1 MSVDQQPPA
10 EPRASL
16 REWLLDLFS
25 GEPEN
30 RAELKEMLHT
40 AAQRN
45 LMDNEALNIS
55 LGALQIADM
64 QARDIMVP
72 RSQLVCLEADRPF
85 DELLQVIIDSGHSRF
100 PVIADDPDDVK
111 GILHA
116 KDVLPMLRDSGGK
129 SGQGDFDLKDCIR
142 TAHVIPESKRLN
154 VLLRE
159 FREARN
165 HMAVVVD
172 EYGHVSGVATIED
185 VLEQIVGEIEDEHDV
200 DEDSLISRLD
210 DGACNVKA
218 TTPIEDFNAY
228 FGVDLAENGFDTIG
242 GVVLNAFGR
251 MPDRGEAVSIGGL
264 NFEVLSTDSRRL
276 RLLRVSGGKLSPVRN
291 A

>member
-1 MSVDQQPPA
+1 MSVVQQPQA
-10 EPRASL
+10 ESRSSL

-30 RAELKEMLHT
+30 RTELREMLHT

-45 LMDNEALNIS
+45 LMDDEALNIS

-72 RSQLVCLEADRPF
+72 RSQLVCLEAGKPF
-85 DELLQVIIDSGHSRF
+85 DELLQVIVESRHSRF
-100 PVIADDPDDVK
+100 PVIADDPDDIR

-116 KDVLPMLRDSGGK
+116 KDLLPMLRNASPHP
-129 SGQGDFDLKDCIR
+129 SRADFDLKDCIR
-142 TAHVIPESKRLN
+142 PAHVIPESKRLN

-159 FREARN
+159 FRETRN

-218 TTPIEDFNAY
+218 TTPIEEFNAY
-228 FGVDLAENGFDTIG
+228 FGVDLAENGFDTVG
-242 GVVLNAFGR
+242 GIVLNAFGR
-251 MPDRGEAVSIGGL
+251 MPDRGEAVAIGGL

-276 RLLRVSGGKLSPVRN
+276 RLLRVSPRVLT
-291 A
+291 

>member
-1 MSVDQQPPA
+1 MSAAQQPAA
-10 EPRASL
+10 EPRTSL
-16 REWLLDLFS
+16 REWLVDLFS
-25 GEPEN
+25 GQPED

-45 LMDNEALNIS
+45 LMDDEALNIS

-72 RSQLVCLEADRPF
+72 RSQLVCLQAGKPF
-85 DELLQVIIDSGHSRF
+85 DELLQVIIESRHSRF
-100 PVIADDPDDVK
+100 PVFADDLDDIK

-116 KDVLPMLRDSGGK
+116 KDLLPMLHNAK
-129 SGQGDFDLKDCIR
+129 GQPGRADFDLKDCIR
-142 TAHVIPESKRLN
+142 PAHVIPESKRLN

-185 VLEQIVGEIEDEHDV
+185 VLEQIVGEIEDEHDI

-228 FGVDLAENGFDTIG
+228 FGVNLAENGFDTIG

-251 MPDRGEAVSIGGL
+251 MPSRGETIAIGAL
-264 NFEVLSTDSRRL
+264 NFEVLAAESRRL
-276 RLLRVSGGKLSPVRN
+276 RLLRVSGDALT
-291 A
+291 

>member
-1 MSVDQQPPA
+1 MSVVQQPPD
-10 EPRASL
+10 EPRTSL

-25 GEPEN
+25 GQPED
-30 RAELKEMLHT
+30 RAALKEMLRT
-40 AAQRN
+40 AAQRD
-45 LMDNEALNIS
+45 LMDDEALNIS

-72 RSQLVCLEADRPF
+72 RSQLVCLEAAKPLE
-85 DELLQVIIDSGHSRF
+85 ELLPVIVESGHSRF
-100 PVIADDPDDVK
+100 PVVGDDLDDVK

-116 KDVLPMLRDSGGK
+116 KDLLSMLHQANQHPGK
-129 SGQGDFDLKDCIR
+129 ADFDLKDCSRPPHI
-142 TAHVIPESKRLN
+142 IPESKRLN

-159 FREARN
+159 FRQTRN

-200 DEDSLISRLD
+200 GEDSLINPLD

-218 TTPIEDFNAY
+218 ITPIEDFNAH
-228 FGVDLAENGFDTIG
+228 FNVDFSEGDFDTIG
-242 GVVLNAFGR
+242 GIVLNAFGR
-251 MPDRGEAVSIGGL
+251 MPNRGETITINGL
-264 NFEVLSTDSRRL
+264 DFEVLAAESRRL
-276 RLLRVSGGKLSPVRN
+276 RLLRVAEGK
-291 A
+291 

>member
-1 MSVDQQPPA
+1 MSAAQQPDA
-10 EPRASL
+10 GPRTSL
-16 REWLLDLFS
+16 REWLVDLFS
-25 GEPEN
+25 GQPED

-45 LMDNEALNIS
+45 LMDDEALNIS

-72 RSQLVCLEADRPF
+72 RSQLVCLQAGKPF
-85 DELLQVIIDSGHSRF
+85 DELLQVIIESRHSRF
-100 PVIADDPDDVK
+100 PVFADDLDDIK

-116 KDVLPMLRDSGGK
+116 KDLLPMLYNAKGPPGRA
-129 SGQGDFDLKDCIR
+129 DFDLKDCIR
-142 TAHVIPESKRLN
+142 PAHVIPESKRLN

-185 VLEQIVGEIEDEHDV
+185 VLEQIVGEIEDEHDI

-228 FGVDLAENGFDTIG
+228 FGVNLAENGFDTIG

-251 MPDRGEAVSIGGL
+251 MPSRGETIAIGAL
-264 NFEVLSTDSRRL
+264 NFEVLAAESRRL
-276 RLLRVSGGKLSPVRN
+276 RLLRVSGDALT
-291 A
+291 

>member
-1 MSVDQQPPA
+1 MSVAQQPPA

-72 RSQLVCLEADRPF
+72 RSQLVCLEAGKPF

-100 PVIADDPDDVK
+100 PVIAADDPDDVK

-116 KDVLPMLRDSGGK
+116 KDVLPRLRDSGGK
-129 SGQGDFDLKDCIR
+129 SAQGDFNLKDCIR

-251 MPDRGEAVSIGGL
+251 MPDRGETVSIGGL
-264 NFEVLSTDSRRL
+264 KFEVLAAESRRL
-276 RLLRVSGGKLSPVRN
+276 RLLRVSGEGLFDK
-291 A
+291 

>member
-1 MSVDQQPPA
+1 MSAAQQPDA
-10 EPRASL
+10 EPRTGL
-16 REWLLDLFS
+16 REWLVDLFS
-25 GEPEN
+25 GQPED
-30 RAELKEMLHT
+30 RAELREMLHT

-45 LMDNEALNIS
+45 LMDDEALNIS

-72 RSQLVCLEADRPF
+72 RSQLVCLEAGKPF
-85 DELLQVIIDSGHSRF
+85 DELLQVIIESRHSRF
-100 PVIADDPDDVK
+100 PVFADDPDDIK

-116 KDVLPMLRDSGGK
+116 KDLLRMLHNAK
-129 SGQGDFDLKDCIR
+129 GQPGRADFNLKDCIR
-142 TAHVIPESKRLN
+142 PAHVIPESKRLN

-185 VLEQIVGEIEDEHDV
+185 VLEQIVGEIEDEHDI

-228 FGVDLAENGFDTIG
+228 FGVNLAENGFDTIG

-251 MPDRGEAVSIGGL
+251 MPSRGETITIGAL
-264 NFEVLSTDSRRL
+264 NFEVLAAESRRL
-276 RLLRVSGGKLSPVRN
+276 RLLRVSGDVLT
-291 A
+291 